1 MKTIILLITL
11 RMLSPPDVS
20 EVMEVIKEV
29 ETNNRHDVIGDGGK
43 AFGVLQIHRAVVLDV
58 NRFYS
63 TNYRHEE
70 MWQENCAEEVFYLYQ
85 GLGIWLY
92 LKKHNKYPTEEI
104 IVRWWNG
111 GIYKGHL
118 YKSTEE
124 YYERYLDIK
133 NQK

>member
-58 NRFYS
+58 NRFYN
-63 TNYRHEE
+63 TNYLHKE
-70 MWQENCAEEVFYLYQ
+70 MWQENCAEEVYHLYIAM
-85 GLGIWLY
+85 GINRY
-92 LKKHNKYPTEEI
+92 LKKYDRYPSEKR
-104 IVRWWNG
+104 IVQMWNF
-111 GIYKGHL
+111 GIYQEPYDNGY
-118 YKSTEE
+118 YKK
-124 YYERYLDIK
+124 YLRIK
-133 NQK
+133 NEK